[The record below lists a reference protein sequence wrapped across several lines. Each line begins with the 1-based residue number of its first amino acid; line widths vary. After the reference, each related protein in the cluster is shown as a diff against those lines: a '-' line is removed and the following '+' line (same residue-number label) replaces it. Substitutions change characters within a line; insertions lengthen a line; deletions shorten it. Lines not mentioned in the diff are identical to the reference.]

1 MAFDSRLH
9 SAYLEEGPDPHELTE
24 EHLRELE
31 GAEPHPAMLFFQ
43 RLWRRIIF
51 LFKLSLFL
59 ALVGAYPVSILLS
72 HKIDDSD
79 IVFAQGQ
86 GWTVPETGI
95 AITKIARELEGKG
108 WAADK
113 PNWHPQARLTAMPA
127 WQEATADGLSEFTRM
142 MATAVPGEN
151 GEPDSD
157 LIAASRLLKGL
168 PGEDMRPRLTAAAEA
183 LNRFD
188 SRASRQLV
196 SLPDRRTQAAEEA
209 RMFAGWA
216 VADQDDL
223 STQIYQEDTG
233 WPASKQD
240 IRVFYAAKAR
250 AHIALQMLKAARM
263 ADRTSAG
270 DPDTLAAYDRAEAA
284 WTRAAQI
291 RPLVVSN
298 QKGDGAIMANHLAS
312 LGFFL
317 RDAQRTS
324 LELAEKLEQPLPE
337 PEPATEDVAALDP
350 ALASAAN

>member
-9 SAYLEEGPDPHELTE
+9 AAYLEEGPDPAEVSE
-24 EHLRELE
+24 AHLRELE
-31 GAEPHPAMLFFQ
+31 DAEPHPIMDIF
-43 RLWRRIIF
+43 RGLWRRTVF

-59 ALVGAYPVSILLS
+59 ALVGAYPVSVVMS

-79 IVFAQGQ
+79 IVFADGQ
-86 GWTVPETGI
+86 KWAFPESGI

-108 WAADK
+108 WADDK

-142 MATAVPGEN
+142 IAAAVPDEN
-151 GEPDSD
+151 GEPDAD
-157 LIAASRLLKGL
+157 LVAASRLLNGI
-168 PGEDMRPRLTAAAEA
+168 PGEDMRPRMTAAAEA
-183 LNRFD
+183 LNRFV
-188 SRASRQLV
+188 SRASRGV
-196 SLPDRRTQAAEEA
+196 ISMPDRRVLAADEA

-216 VADQDDL
+216 EADQDDL
-223 STQIYQEDTG
+223 STQIYQESTG

-250 AHIALQMLKAARM
+250 AHIALQMLQAARL
-263 ADRTSAG
+263 ADRDSLA
-270 DPDTLAAYDRAEAA
+270 DADTMAAYDKAEAA
-284 WTRAAQI
+284 WTRAARI

-324 LELAEKLEQPLPE
+324 LELAERLDQPLP
-337 PEPATEDVAALDP
+337 PEQPEQEEVAQLDP
-350 ALASAAN
+350 AMAGAAH

>member
-9 SAYLEEGPDPHELTE
+9 AAYLEEGPDPREVPA
-24 EHLRELE
+24 EHLKALE
-31 GAEPHPAMLFFQ
+31 NAEPHPIMDFFQ
-43 RLWRRIIF
+43 GLWRRIVF

-59 ALVGAYPVSILLS
+59 ALVGAYPVSVFLS

-79 IVFAQGQ
+79 IVFAEGQ
-86 GWTVPETGI
+86 KWAFPESGI
-95 AITKIARELEGKG
+95 AITKVARELEGKG

-142 MATAVPGEN
+142 VAASVPDAN

-157 LIAASRLLKGL
+157 LMAASRLLKGL

-188 SRASRQLV
+188 SRVSRGV
-196 SLPDRRTQAAEEA
+196 VTLPDRRGQVAAEA

-216 VADQDDL
+216 EADQDDL
-223 STQIYQEDTG
+223 STQIYQEPTG

-250 AHIALQMLKAARM
+250 AHIALQMLKAARS
-263 ADRTSAG
+263 ADRASLG
-270 DPDTLAAYDRAEAA
+270 DAETVAAYDKAEAA
-284 WTRAAQI
+284 WSRAARI

-298 QKGDGAIMANHLAS
+298 QKGDGAVMANHLAS

-324 LELAEKLEQPLPE
+324 LELAERLEQPLA
-337 PEPATEDVAALDP
+337 PAEEDVAQLETTV
-350 ALASAAN
+350 ASASH

>member
-9 SAYLEEGPDPHELTE
+9 AAYLEEGPDLFEVPE
-24 EHLRELE
+24 EHLRELDD
-31 GAEPHPAMLFFQ
+31 AEPHPIMHFFQ
-43 RLWRRIIF
+43 RLWRRIIL
-51 LFKLSLFL
+51 LFKLSLLF
-59 ALVGAYPVSILLS
+59 ALIGAYPVSVMLS

-79 IVFAQGQ
+79 IVFANGQ
-86 GWTVPETGI
+86 KWAFPESGI

-113 PNWHPQARLTAMPA
+113 PNWHPQSRLTAMPA

-142 MATAVPGEN
+142 VATAVPDAN
-151 GEPDSD
+151 GEPDAD

-168 PGEDMRPRLTAAAEA
+168 PGEDMRPRMTAAAEA

-188 SRASRQLV
+188 SRAGRGLIAM
-196 SLPDRRTQAAEEA
+196 PDRRTLAADEV

-216 VADQDDL
+216 EVDQDDL
-223 STQIYQEDTG
+223 STQIYQESTG

-250 AHIALQMLKAARM
+250 AHISLQMLKAARL
-263 ADRTSAG
+263 ADRDSLK
-270 DPDTLAAYDRAEAA
+270 DPEALAAYDKAEAA
-284 WTRAAQI
+284 WTRAARI
-291 RPLVVSN
+291 RPLIVSN

-324 LELAEKLEQPLPE
+324 LELAETLEKPLA
-337 PEPATEDVAALDP
+337 PAEDEVAQLETQVAD
-350 ALASAAN
+350 ATH

>member
-9 SAYLEEGPDPHELTE
+9 AAYLEEGPDPNEVSA
-24 EHLRELE
+24 EHLKELE
-31 GAEPHPAMLFFQ
+31 DAEPHPIMDFFQ
-43 RLWRRIIF
+43 SLWRRIVF
-51 LFKLSLFL
+51 LFKLALFL
-59 ALVGAYPVSILLS
+59 ALVGAYPASVVLS

-79 IVFAQGQ
+79 IVFADGQ
-86 GWTVPETGI
+86 SWTVPESGV

-127 WQEATADGLSEFTRM
+127 WQEATADGLSEFTRLV
-142 MATAVPGEN
+142 AGAVPDEN

-157 LIAASRLLKGL
+157 LTAASRLLKGL

-188 SRASRQLV
+188 SRASRKV
-196 SLPDRRTQAAEEA
+196 VTLPDRRALAAEEA

-223 STQIYQEDTG
+223 STQIYQEATG

-250 AHIALQMLKAARM
+250 AHIALQMLKASRA
-263 ADRTSAG
+263 ADRASAG
-270 DPDTLAAYDRAEAA
+270 DADTMAAYDRAEAA
-284 WTRAAQI
+284 WMRAARI
-291 RPLVVSN
+291 RPLLVSN

-317 RDAQRTS
+317 HDAQRTS
-324 LELAEKLEQPLPE
+324 VELADLLEQPLAPPE
-337 PEPATEDVAALDP
+337 GDVAQLETQVAD
-350 ALASAAN
+350 AGH

>member
-9 SAYLEEGPDPHELTE
+9 AAYLEEGPDPRELSA
-24 EHLRELE
+24 EHLRALE
-31 GAEPHPAMLFFQ
+31 DAEPHPIMDFF
-43 RLWRRIIF
+43 RGLWRRIVF
-51 LFKLSLFL
+51 LFKLTLFL
-59 ALVGAYPVSILLS
+59 GLVGAYPVSILLS

-79 IVFAQGQ
+79 IVFADGQ
-86 GWTVPETGI
+86 NWAFPESGI

-127 WQEATADGLSEFTRM
+127 WQEATADGLSEFTRLV
-142 MATAVPGEN
+142 AGAVPGAE

-157 LIAASRLLKGL
+157 LLAASRLLKGL

-188 SRASRQLV
+188 SRASRKVVDLPERR
-196 SLPDRRTQAAEEA
+196 SLAAEEA

-216 VADQDDL
+216 EADQDDL
-223 STQIYQEDTG
+223 STQIYQEATG

-250 AHIALQMLKAARM
+250 AHIALQMLKAARS
-263 ADRTSAG
+263 ADRVSAG
-270 DPDTLAAYDRAEAA
+270 DAETVAAYDRAEAA
-284 WTRAAQI
+284 WTRAARI
-291 RPLVVSN
+291 RPLMVSN
-298 QKGDGAIMANHLAS
+298 QKGDGAVMSNHLAS

-324 LELAEKLEQPLPE
+324 LELAEMLGKPVAPPE
-337 PEPATEDVAALDP
+337 GEVAQVETQV
-350 ALASAAN
+350 ASATP

>member
-9 SAYLEEGPDPHELTE
+9 AAYLEEGPDPHEVTE
-24 EHLRELE
+24 DHLRELDA
-31 GAEPHPAMLFFQ
+31 AEPHPIMDFFGN
-43 RLWRRIIF
+43 LWRRVIF

-59 ALVGAYPVSILLS
+59 ALVGAYPVSVFLS

-79 IVFAQGQ
+79 IVFAGSQK
-86 GWTVPETGI
+86 WAFPESGI

-142 MATAVPGEN
+142 VATAVPDAS

-188 SRASRQLV
+188 SRVSRDV
-196 SLPDRRTQAAEEA
+196 VALPERRGLTAEES

-216 VADQDDL
+216 EADQDDL
-223 STQIYQEDTG
+223 STQIYQEATG

-250 AHIALQMLKAARM
+250 AHIALQMLKASRA
-263 ADRTSAG
+263 ADRDGAG
-270 DPDTLAAYDRAEAA
+270 DAATQAAYDKAEAA
-284 WTRAAQI
+284 WTRAARI

-324 LELAEKLEQPLPE
+324 LELANLLDQPLP
-337 PEPATEDVAALDP
+337 PAEEEVAQLDTKVAA
-350 ALASAAN
+350 ASH

>member
-1 MAFDSRLH
+1 MAFDSRLPA
-9 SAYLEEGPDPHELTE
+9 AYLEEGPDPREVPA
-24 EHLRELE
+24 EHLKALE
-31 GAEPHPAMLFFQ
+31 EAEPHPIMDFFQ
-43 RLWRRIIF
+43 GVWRRIIF

-59 ALVGAYPVSILLS
+59 GLVGAYPVSVYLS

-79 IVFAQGQ
+79 IVLTDGQ
-86 GWTVPETGI
+86 KWAFPESGV

-108 WAADK
+108 WAADR
-113 PNWHPQARLTAMPA
+113 PNWHPQAWLTAMPA

-142 MATAVPGEN
+142 IAASVPDAN

-188 SRASRQLV
+188 SRVSRDVVTPQ
-196 SLPDRRTQAAEEA
+196 DRRAQVAAEA

-216 VADQDDL
+216 EVDQDDL
-223 STQIYQEDTG
+223 STQINQEVTG

-250 AHIALQMLKAARM
+250 AHIALQMLKAARA
-263 ADRTSAG
+263 ADRASAG
-270 DPDTLAAYDRAEAA
+270 DAATLTAYDKAEAA
-284 WTRAAQI
+284 WTRAARI

-317 RDAQRTS
+317 RDAQQTS
-324 LELAEKLEQPLPE
+324 LELAELLEQPVTPPE
-337 PEPATEDVAALDP
+337 EDVAQLEADV
-350 ALASAAN
+350 ASAAN

>member
-9 SAYLEEGPDPHELTE
+9 AAYLEEGPDPNEVTE

-31 GAEPHPAMLFFQ
+31 DAEPHPIMDIFRGF
-43 RLWRRIIF
+43 WRRVIF

-79 IVFAQGQ
+79 IVFADGPK
-86 GWTVPETGI
+86 WAFPEAGI

-108 WAADK
+108 WATDK

-127 WQEATADGLSEFTRM
+127 WQEATADGLSEFTHM
-142 MATAVPGEN
+142 VADAVPDEN
-151 GEPDSD
+151 GAPDSD
-157 LIAASRLLKGL
+157 LTAAARLLKGL

-188 SRASRQLV
+188 SRASRGV
-196 SLPDRRTQAAEEA
+196 VTLPDRRHLAAGEA

-216 VADQDDL
+216 EADQDDL
-223 STQIYQEDTG
+223 STQIYQEPTG

-250 AHIALQMLKAARM
+250 AHIALQMLRAARL
-263 ADRTSAG
+263 ADRDSL
-270 DPDTLAAYDRAEAA
+270 DDVDTMAAYDKAEAA
-284 WTRAAQI
+284 WTRAARI
-291 RPLVVSN
+291 RPMVVSN
-298 QKGDGAIMANHLAS
+298 QKGDGAVMANHLAS

-324 LELAEKLEQPLPE
+324 LELAERLDQPLV
-337 PEPATEDVAALDP
+337 PAEEDVAQLD
-350 ALASAAN
+350 AKVASAAH

>member
-9 SAYLEEGPDPHELTE
+9 AAYLEEGPDPNELTA

-31 GAEPHPAMLFFQ
+31 DAEPHPIMDFFQ
-43 RLWRRIIF
+43 GLWRRIIF

-59 ALVGAYPVSILLS
+59 GLVGAYPVSIVLS

-79 IVFAQGQ
+79 IVFAGGQ
-86 GWTVPETGI
+86 KWAFPEAGI
-95 AITKIARELEGKG
+95 EITKIARELEGKG

-142 MATAVPGEN
+142 VAAAVPDSN

-188 SRASRQLV
+188 SRASRGV
-196 SLPDRRTQAAEEA
+196 VALPDRRGLAAKEA

-216 VADQDDL
+216 EADQDDL
-223 STQIYQEDTG
+223 STQIYQEPTG

-250 AHIALQMLKAARM
+250 AHIALQMLKASRA
-263 ADRTSAG
+263 ADRDSLKDA
-270 DPDTLAAYDRAEAA
+270 DTLAAYDKAEAA
-284 WTRAAQI
+284 WTRAARI
-291 RPLVVSN
+291 RPLIVSN
-298 QKGDGAIMANHLAS
+298 QKGDGAIMSNHLAS

-317 RDAQRTS
+317 RDAQRTAVD
-324 LELAEKLEQPLPE
+324 LADHLDKPLA
-337 PEPATEDVAALDP
+337 PAEEDVAQLETQV
-350 ALASAAN
+350 ASAAH